1 MTGYRTIAA
10 NLVAALSLLLGL
22 MGVDFG
28 QMLADEGLDVSTL
41 TDQVGGAI
49 NMLVALLSVA
59 AGIVYRIKART
70 RVGTEQSLD
79 PPGRVRMHPG
89 TVIFAWLVAVLV
101 AAWLTGCGSVIERDT
116 TGTTAAER
124 AQMSVSEAI
133 ATTQISITQTRALA
147 LDLLQQHQI
156 SPDAAE
162 QVNARL
168 DDARTAVDAARVLM
182 RAAAPDPA
190 QARTRLT
197 IATDAIR
204 AARALLPTRTP

>member
-70 RVGTEQSLD
+70 RVGSDRPLD
-79 PPGRVRMHPG
+79 PPGRINMHPG
-89 TVIFAWLVAVLV
+89 TIILAWLVAVLV
-101 AAWLTGCGSVIERDT
+101 AAWLSGCGSLIERDT
-116 TGTTAAER
+116 TGTTAQQR

-147 LDLLQQHQI
+147 LDLLQQRAI
-156 SPDAAE
+156 TPDAAE
-162 QVNARL
+162 AANARL
-168 DDARTAVDAARVLM
+168 DEARTAVDAARLLLS
-182 RAAAPDPA
+182 AAAPDPT
-190 QARTRLT
+190 QARSQLA
-197 IATDAIR
+197 IATRAVR
-204 AARALLPTRTP
+204 AARELLPTRTP